1 MKSDFLLIALGSHG
15 DVHPF
20 IGIGRALAARGHGV
34 RVAANE
40 WFGETVQRAGLGF
53 VQLGTKQDYQDVMSN
68 PDVWHQMRGPKT
80 VLEMIGRSLREV
92 YDAVRTHARD
102 DTYLVGSSLALGAL
116 CASELHGYRM
126 ATAHLAPLCIRSRVT
141 MPVLPGGFNT
151 NLIPRLLRDKF
162 WEGADKWFVDPIICP
177 TLNAFR
183 AELRLP
189 PVARFQQGW
198 WHAPRLT
205 LGLWPEWFFPR
216 QADYPQQVRL
226 TGFVQ
231 YDEGDHLALEPDL
244 LAWLESGDKPIAFT
258 PGSAMMFGHRFFRT
272 AADAC
277 ARLGRR
283 GILLTRQGEQIPKN
297 LPPTIRHVPFA
308 PFGQLLPH
316 CCALV
321 YHGGIGTTAQGLQA
335 GVPLLVMPM
344 SHDQFDNAA
353 ICKRLGVGDWLSVRK
368 FTPRRVAKKLSRL
381 LGSSEVASACA
392 RASDMARRDNAVQR
406 VCDLLEQSA
415 TT

>member
-1 MKSDFLLIALGSHG
+1 MTTDYLLIALGSHG

-20 IGIGRALAARGHGV
+20 IGIGRWLVARGHRV
-34 RVAANE
+34 RLAASE
-40 WFGETVQRAGLGF
+40 WFGETAERAGLNF
-53 VQLGTKQDYQDVMSN
+53 ASIGTKQEYRDVMNN

-80 VLEMIGRSLREV
+80 VLEMIGKSLRQV
-92 YDAVRTHARD
+92 YDTVRTHATD
-102 DTYLVGSSLALGAL
+102 DTFLVGSSLAMGAL

-126 ATAHLAPLCIRSRVT
+126 ATAHLAPLCIRSRQT

-151 NLIPRLLRDKF
+151 NLLPRFARDHF
-162 WEGADKWFVDPIICP
+162 WAGADKWFIDPIICP
-177 TLNAFR
+177 TLNTFR
-183 AELRLP
+183 AELKLP
-189 PVARFQQGW
+189 PVVRFQQGW

-216 QADYPQQVRL
+216 QSDYPQQVRL
-226 TGFVQ
+226 AGFVQ
-231 YDEGDHLALEPDL
+231 YDEGDHLSLDPEL
-244 LAWLESGDKPIAFT
+244 VAWLAAGDKPIAFT
-258 PGSAMMFGHRFFRT
+258 PGSAMMFGHRFFQT

-277 ARLGRR
+277 VRLGCR

-297 LPPTIRHVPFA
+297 LPPTVRHVPFA

-316 CCALV
+316 CAALV
-321 YHGGIGTTAQGLQA
+321 YHGGIGTTAQGLKA

-368 FTPRRVAKKLSRL
+368 FTPRRVAAKLSKL
-381 LGSSEVASACA
+381 LDSPDVSRACA
-392 RASDMARRDNAVQR
+392 TAATHARRDDAVKV
-406 VCDLLEQSA
+406 VCDLLEESSK
-415 TT
+415 